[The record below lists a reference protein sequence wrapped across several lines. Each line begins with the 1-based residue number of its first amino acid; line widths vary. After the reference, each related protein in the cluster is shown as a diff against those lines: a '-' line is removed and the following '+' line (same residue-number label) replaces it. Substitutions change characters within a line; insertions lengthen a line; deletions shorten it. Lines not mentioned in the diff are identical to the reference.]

1 MSSNLWGSVLIATVL
16 FACGEGESN
25 QKEIAKS
32 SPVQVNGEVVAT
44 VEGAPIGSEDFA
56 KLAARQAPANGDELS
71 LEERKEILDDLVV
84 EELLYQKALA
94 EGYDKDPKVKK
105 VMINALIRTEI
116 YDSVK
121 NSDFSDAE
129 LEAYYNEHL
138 EEFTVP
144 AKVQIY
150 NILIKVTDDRPDSDA
165 QDKAERLY
173 QQIRKDPSTFRDVA
187 KEESESPY
195 KRRGG
200 DIGFVPKT
208 GKPGLDQEVVDK
220 AFSMNVETLSQPF
233 KTESGWNIIYIPA
246 KREAK
251 DRSFTQMKGSVLR
264 KVKNERVKE
273 MYDNYT
279 NSVRAGKSVSIDD
292 VKLQAVKV
300 DGSARP
306 ELQMPNGLEMEEGE
320 E

>member
-1 MSSNLWGSVLIATVL
+1 MSSKLLRSMLIATAL
-16 FACGEGESN
+16 LACGEGDSTEKESA
-25 QKEIAKS
+25 EKS
-32 SPVQVNGEVVAT
+32 NVQVNGDVVAT

-56 KLAARQAPANGDELS
+56 KLAARQAPANGEALS
-71 LEERKEILDDLVV
+71 LDERKEILDDLVV

-94 EGYDKDPKVKK
+94 EGYDNDPKVKK

-129 LEAYYNEHL
+129 LEAYYNEHI

-150 NILIKVTDDRPDSDA
+150 NILIKVTEDRPDSDA

-173 QQIRKDPSTFRDVA
+173 QQIRKDPTKFRDIA

-220 AFSMNVETLSQPF
+220 AFSMNVEGLSQPF
-233 KTESGWNIIYIPA
+233 KTPSGWNIIYIPA

-264 KVKNERVKE
+264 KVKNEKVKE

-279 NSVRAGKSVSIDD
+279 NSVRTGKAVSIDD
-292 VKLQAVKV
+292 AKLQAVKI

-306 ELQMPNGLEMEEGE
+306 TLQMPNGLEMGE

>member
-1 MSSNLWGSVLIATVL
+1 MSSKLWSSVLIASVL
-16 FACGEGESN
+16 FACGEGDSS
-25 QKEIAKS
+25 QKESAKS
-32 SPVQVNGEVVAT
+32 PAAQVNGEVVAT

-56 KLAARQAPANGDELS
+56 KLAARQAPANGDALS
-71 LEERKEILDDLVV
+71 LDERKEILDDLVV

-129 LEAYYNEHL
+129 LEAYYNEHI

-150 NILIKVTDDRPDSDA
+150 NILIKVTEDRPDADA

-173 QQIRKDPSTFRDVA
+173 QQIRKDPSKFRDVA

-220 AFSMNVETLSQPF
+220 AFSMNVDGLSKPF
-233 KTESGWNIIYIPA
+233 KTPSGWNIIYIPA

-264 KVKNERVKE
+264 KVKNEKVKE

-292 VKLQAVKV
+292 AKLQAVQV
-300 DGSARP
+300 EGSARP
-306 ELQMPNGLEMEEGE
+306 TLQMPNGMELGE
-320 E
+320 

>member
-1 MSSNLWGSVLIATVL
+1 MINKILQSTVLSIALIACGDEETTTETKSPLVTVK
-16 FACGEGESN
+16 GD
-25 QKEIAKS
+25 
-32 SPVQVNGEVVAT
+32 VVAT
-44 VEGAPIGSEDFA
+44 VEGTPIGSEDFA
-56 KLAARQAPANGDELS
+56 TLAARKAPANGEELS
-71 LEERKEILDDLVV
+71 LEQRKEIVDDLVI
-84 EELLYQKALA
+84 EELLYQEALTQ
-94 EGYDKDPKVKK
+94 GYDQDPKVKK
-105 VMINALIRTEI
+105 VMVNALIRKEI

-129 LEAYYNEHL
+129 LEAYYTEHI

-150 NILIKVTDDRPDSDA
+150 NILIKVTDDRSDEDA
-165 QDKAERLY
+165 KAKAERLHA
-173 QQIRKDPSTFRDVA
+173 QIKKDPTTFRDVA

-200 DIGFVPKT
+200 DIGYVPLT

-220 AFSMNVETLSQPF
+220 AFEMRVETLAAPF
-233 KTESGWNIIYIPA
+233 KTKSGWNIVYVPA

-264 KVKNERVKE
+264 KVKNEKVKE

-279 NSVRAGKSVSIDD
+279 VKIRSGKSVTIDD
-292 VKLQAVKV
+292 AALQNVTVQSGK
-300 DGSARP
+300 RP
-306 ELQMPNGLEMEEGE
+306 TLEMPNGMQMGGE
-320 E
+320 